1 MTRSSR
7 SIRGYVIKRLLL
19 TIPMVW
25 ILLTVVFFLM
35 RVAPGDP
42 ISAALGGRVSPAE
55 LAQRRAAAGLDR
67 PLIVQYADYLGG
79 VATGDL
85 GTSITDGRPVS
96 DILLVNGM
104 ATLELTVVALLVA
117 LALGVPLGL
126 VAGRFRNGAV
136 DTGSRLFGIVSYAMP
151 TFFVGLLAQ
160 LLFGVALGWLPTS
173 GAASA
178 LVQTTLP
185 ERTHLVL
192 VDALLAGDMHA
203 FSDGLQHLILP
214 AGTLGLVLAG
224 VFIRLVRIN
233 VIQTLRSDYVEAA
246 RARGIG
252 ERNVVVRH
260 GFRNAMIPVTTV
272 LGLQAALLLSGAVL
286 TENTFNW
293 PGIGNELMEYLNN
306 RDYVAVQG
314 IITAFALAVV
324 LVSLLIDLIAV
335 IIDPRIRY

>member
-1 MTRSSR
+1 
-7 SIRGYVIKRLLL
+7 
-19 TIPMVW
+19 MVW